1 MSEYITRFQRILDRF
16 NEVLEKLAYDK
27 LGWSDCV
34 GVNEI

>member
-16 NEVLEKLAYDK
+16 NEELEKLADEK
-27 LGWSDCV
+27 LGWSDYV